1 MKDPFNQSSKIQIN
15 KGYCR
20 VKFTKHLDTIS
31 LDTVSRNGE
40 SLRVKMK
47 STAEYPFRNQLRP
60 LCNYGYMDEIM
71 GGHKRS
77 DYLLHYLRLLS
88 SLPTNKATGN
98 ETHYDTKT
106 SSGEC
111 SDGWT
116 ACCFPN
122 SFLTMASPCRL
133 SPMDV
138 LPFGSDH
145 HLRRTSHLRP
155 FLLLT
160 VSTVGASL

>member
-77 DYLLHYLRLLS
+77 DYLLPYLRLLS

-116 ACCFPN
+116 ACCFQIV
-122 SFLTMASPCRL
+122 FLQWLLLVVYPQWTI
-133 SPMDV
+133 